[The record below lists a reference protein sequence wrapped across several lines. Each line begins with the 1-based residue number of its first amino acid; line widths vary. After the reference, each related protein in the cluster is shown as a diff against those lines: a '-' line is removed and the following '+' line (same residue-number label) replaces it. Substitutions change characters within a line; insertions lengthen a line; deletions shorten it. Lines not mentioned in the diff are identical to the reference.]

1 MNTLV
6 KICDAGHE
14 LKDRIKKRTDL
25 LAAKA
30 GLWLLNFGKDESGM
44 GTIEIVLII
53 IVLVGLV
60 AVFQKQIKGLVDS
73 VIGQIM
79 KDAEGIYK

>member
-1 MNTLV
+1 MSTLE
-6 KICDAGHE
+6 KLRYSGYE
-14 LKDRIKKRTDL
+14 LRDGFKERASL
-25 LAAKA
+25 LAAKFRVR
-30 GLWLLNFGKDESGM
+30 LLNFGKDESGM

-60 AVFQKQIKGLVDS
+60 AVFQKQIKGLVGN
-73 VIGQIM
+73 VIGQIV